1 MAKFAV
7 VKQISKA
14 IIYIA
19 IFLTIEYLL
28 VMRQAVIITTPDIG
42 RMFKVEE

>member
-7 VKQISKA
+7 VKQISKV

-28 VMRQAVIITTPDIG
+28 VMRQAAIINIPDIG
-42 RMFKVEE
+42 HMFKVEE